1 MVKAGALAA
10 PPPEKSSPVAALSLA
25 ILSFSSRMIR
35 WAIFLP
41 MPGAAVRLFS
51 SPVTMAMARDS
62 GVEVDRMARAA
73 LGPTPETPISSLKLF
88 SSFWVAKPYRPK
100 AFSPTSR

>member
-1 MVKAGALAA
+1 MT
-10 PPPEKSSPVAALSLA
+10 ALSLA

-35 WAIFLP
+35 WASFLP
-41 MPGAAVRLFS
+41 TPGAAVKLFS

-62 GVEVDRMARAA
+62 GVEVERMARAA
-73 LGPTPETPISSLKLF
+73 LGPTPLTAISSLKLF
-88 SSFWVAKPYRPK
+88 SSFAVAKPYRPK

>member
-1 MVKAGALAA
+1 M
-10 PPPEKSSPVAALSLA
+10 AALSRA

-41 MPGAAVRLFS
+41 TPGAAVRLFS

-62 GVEVDRMARAA
+62 GVAAERMASAA
-73 LGPTPETPISSLKLF
+73 LGPTPLTPISSLKLF
-88 SSFWVAKPYRPK
+88 SSLAVAKPYRPK